1 MLCFYNLADSL
12 YHCVGSAMNFD
23 HTRAIRSLAYEA

>member
-1 MLCFYNLADSL
+1 
-12 YHCVGSAMNFD
+12 MNFD